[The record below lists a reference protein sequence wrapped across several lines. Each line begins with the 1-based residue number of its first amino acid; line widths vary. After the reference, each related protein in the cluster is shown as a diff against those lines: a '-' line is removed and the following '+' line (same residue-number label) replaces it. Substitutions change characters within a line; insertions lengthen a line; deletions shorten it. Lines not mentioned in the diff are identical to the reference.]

1 MEADIKTGGK
11 EADIKTGEMEADI
24 KTGKDGGR
32 HRDRQAEKYT
42 QRQRKTNRKI

>member
-1 MEADIKTGGK
+1 MEADIKTGEM

-32 HRDRQAEKYT
+32 HKDRERWRQA
-42 QRQRKTNRKI
+42 